1 MTEML
6 IELTIFVQHVS
17 SITENKKVKNEYS
30 DIIFYF
36 VWNVFK
42 WFLVVM
48 IREEYRVGIS
58 QPVGP
63 SAV

>member
-1 MTEML
+1 ML
-6 IELTIFVQHVS
+6 VLLL
-17 SITENKKVKNEYS
+17 NKKVKNEYS
-30 DIIFYF
+30 DTVFYF

-48 IREEYRVGIS
+48 IQEEYRVGIV
-58 QPVGP
+58 QPVDS